1 MSQQPLQK
9 TYQCLTCKADI
20 KLARKD
26 DNSGWDKFNLDGTPH
41 IHPSNKKNQQGAQLA
56 ALAQEVSE
64 LRAEV
69 KILITQITMLRGELK
84 KH

>member
-1 MSQQPLQK
+1 VV
-9 TYQCLTCKADI
+9 I
-20 KLARKD
+20 FV
-26 DNSGWDKFNLDGTPH
+26 GGTPH
-41 IHPSNKKNQQGAQLA
+41 THPISSNKNKNQQGSPPQQLA